1 MAGLG
6 GGQAWARDHEEI
18 LEHARN
24 LGYDK
29 VPGVSLPS
37 ADAPKEEWIPAMDA
51 FNAWKAGEVA
61 KEASNQAWWQ
71 TYPGSEVAESLGREG
86 GGFIDSG
93 VIPRGPYPAPNQYF
107 PLLTTEYTRPQ
118 AYDETAFNYI
128 PNWIQSGPFPGL
140 LYQTGTEQYN
150 EAFPMEQSILEYQ
163 PNIFGVGPVQ
173 YYAPTSP
180 LEVAHHEESSS
191 SSKKK
196 GNDDDE
202 YDWASDPE
210 GRRDGNPGIGLDP
223 TEGFYALS
231 QEARDRMRDWGFEP
245 DWHLGSEN
253 NPAMPGDQGYKLA
266 QLAEAQFRDKRADA
280 AKKSI
285 DNAALHSKG
294 ILGQDS

>member
-6 GGQAWARDHEEI
+6 GGQAWARDHKEI

-71 TYPGSEVAESLGREG
+71 TYPASQAESARESG
-86 GGFIDSG
+86 GGGLIESG
-93 VIPRGPYPAPNQYF
+93 DIPRGPYPLPNQYF

-118 AYDETAFNYI
+118 AYDDTAFGYV
-128 PNWIQSGPFPGL
+128 PNWIESGPFPGL
-140 LYQTGTEQYN
+140 LYQTGTQQYN

-173 YYAPTSP
+173 YHTPTSP
-180 LEVAHHEESSS
+180 LEISLHEESSS

-196 GNDDDE
+196 GNDDEE
-202 YDWASDPE
+202 YDWTSDPE
-210 GRRDGNPGIGLDP
+210 GRRGGNPGYDLDP
-223 TEGFYALS
+223 TEGFKALS
-231 QEARDRMRDWGFEP
+231 PEAQARMKSWGFDP
-245 DWHLGSEN
+245 TDSYYSGSQN
-253 NPAMPGDQGYKLA
+253 NPAMPGDQGYQLGLMSH
-266 QLAEAQFRDKRADA
+266 LAELAENTPVTVDD
-280 AKKSI
+280 
-285 DNAALHSKG
+285 D
-294 ILGQDS
+294 